1 MISPSPLRNGRGQRR
16 RKGARASSD
25 PPSSP
30 GVGAL
35 VRGELPALGMLTSCI
50 LHAMVRPRG
59 HLRAH
64 LTPLLERVG
73 SASLATLQLRTGWAD
88 DTQEIGLHLAEML
101 AAPPADV
108 QAALVSKPERS
119 APARLAGHLY
129 KGFTPCPASGGQA
142 SCREQRKV
150 MAPLRYVT
158 PLAPHFEGTPAAVA
172 AARWRSL
179 TATLDECLSPTP
191 RALYGALQA
200 QLQASGA
207 VDTPQ
212 ALRDFRSGVRG
223 PVHLPYAN
231 QSKLALAVSC
241 AARLAQAHAHER
253 VWRREG
259 AAHRSWKLY
268 VSSDSPAVRSLLEQL
283 PELRGHAIGCFPL
296 RCTHP
301 SLRGGSWRTP
311 SEDQT
316 LALATDLWMLGAA
329 DATMAVSSTTLVY
342 WSTRSPPRDGRTQW
356 LSRSPVPTL
365 GNKMVPVCAGS
376 TPTDECPDAK
386 PNYDRFCCGN
396 DLSGTRCLAMRFS
409 LFSEAAA
416 FAFAPT

>member
-1 MISPSPLRNGRGQRR
+1 MISPSPSRNGRGQRR

-179 TATLDECLSPTP
+179 TATPCMRMNAGGDGAYTRRQTSRADEILDECLSPTP

-200 QLQASGA
+200 QLQTSGA
-207 VDTPQ
+207 VDAPQ
-212 ALRDFRSGVRG
+212 ALRDFRSGVRD

-268 VSSDSPAVRSLLEQL
+268 VSSDSPAVRSLAGAAARVARPRDRLL
-283 PELRGHAIGCFPL
+283 PAALHAPVSSRRL
-296 RCTHP
+296 MAHP
-301 SLRGGSWRTP
+301 FGGS
-311 SEDQT
+311 D
-316 LALATDLWMLGAA
+316 
-329 DATMAVSSTTLVY
+329 
-342 WSTRSPPRDGRTQW
+342 PRPGD
-356 LSRSPVPTL
+356 
-365 GNKMVPVCAGS
+365 
-376 TPTDECPDAK
+376 
-386 PNYDRFCCGN
+386 
-396 DLSGTRCLAMRFS
+396 
-409 LFSEAAA
+409 
-416 FAFAPT
+416 